1 MIAEIIMRRFIAF
14 ALFTSLTLA
23 GLAASAHTLT
33 PTVVTITFN
42 QNATFDIEITVN
54 AEALL
59 AEIGTQHDDTD
70 DSPNAPVYNRLR
82 EMEPDQLRYE
92 FERFV
97 PDMLER
103 LDARFDDVRISLA
116 YKLIEIPAVGEVGLE
131 RYSFIDLSGEI
142 PAGARQFAWRYPEEY
157 GSNVLRLRMAES
169 DEVRAAWLQQGEF
182 SEPFALVGEL
192 APRSRREVAFDYT
205 VLGFTHILPL
215 GLDHILF
222 VLGIFLL
229 SLQLAPILWQ
239 VSAFTVAHTIT
250 LGMTIYGLISL
261 PTTIVEPLIAASIVY
276 VGVENIVIGQLKP
289 WRVVIVFCFG
299 LLHGMGFAGVLGNIG
314 LPESEFLTALLTF
327 NIGVELG
334 QLAVIGLALL
344 TVGWF
349 RNRSWYRQRI
359 VIPISALISII
370 GAYWTVERL
379 L

>member
-1 MIAEIIMRRFIAF
+1 MRRSIVL
-14 ALFTSLTLA
+14 ALFLSLTLVA
-23 GLAASAHTLT
+23 HAANAHTLS

-42 QNATFDIEITVN
+42 QDATFDIEITIN

-59 AEIGTQHDDTD
+59 AEIGPQHSDTN
-70 DSPNAPVYNRLR
+70 DSPNAPTYDRLR
-82 EMEPDQLRYE
+82 QLEPEEFRSE

-103 LDARFDDVRISLA
+103 LDARVDNVRIPLA
-116 YKLIEIPAVGEVGLE
+116 FKLIEIPAVGDVGLE

-142 PAGARQFAWRYPEEY
+142 PAGAGQFVWRYPEEY
-157 GSNVLRLRMAES
+157 GSNVLRLRMAEA
-169 DEVRAAWLQQGEF
+169 DEMRTAWLQPGEI
-182 SEPFALVGEL
+182 SEPFALTGEL
-192 APRSRREVAFDYT
+192 APRSRREVAVDYT
-205 VLGFTHILPL
+205 LLGFTHILPL

-239 VSAFTVAHTIT
+239 VTAFTVAHTIT

-261 PTTIVEPLIAASIVY
+261 PSTIVEPLIAASIVY

-289 WRVVIVFCFG
+289 WRVAIVFCFG
-299 LLHGMGFAGVLGNIG
+299 LLHGMGFAGVLRNIG
-314 LPESEFLTALLTF
+314 LPRSEFLTALLTF
-327 NIGVELG
+327 NIGVEMG
-334 QLAVIGLALL
+334 QLAVIVMALV

-359 VIPISALISII
+359 VIPLSALISVI

>member
-1 MIAEIIMRRFIAF
+1 MRRFIVF
-14 ALFTSLTLA
+14 ALFVGLTLV
-23 GLAASAHTLT
+23 GFAASAHTLT
-33 PTVVTITFN
+33 PTIVTITFN
-42 QNATFDIEITVN
+42 QDATFDIEITLN

-59 AEIGTQHDDTD
+59 AEIGPQHDDTN
-70 DSPNAPVYNRLR
+70 DSPNAPTYNRLR
-82 EMEPDQLRYE
+82 ELEPNQLRAE

-103 LDARFDDVRISLA
+103 LDARFDDVRIPLA
-116 YKLIEIPAVGEVGLE
+116 FKLIEIPATGDVDLE

-142 PAGARQFAWRYPEEY
+142 PAGARQFVWRYPEEY
-157 GSNVLRLRMAES
+157 GSNVLRLRMAEA
-169 DEVRAAWLQQGEF
+169 DEMRSAWLQQGEI
-182 SEPFALVGEL
+182 SEPFALAGEL
-192 APRSRREVAFDYT
+192 APRSRREVIADYT

-289 WRVVIVFCFG
+289 WRVAIVFCFG

-334 QLAVIGLALL
+334 QLAVISLALV

-359 VIPISALISII
+359 VIPLSALIAII